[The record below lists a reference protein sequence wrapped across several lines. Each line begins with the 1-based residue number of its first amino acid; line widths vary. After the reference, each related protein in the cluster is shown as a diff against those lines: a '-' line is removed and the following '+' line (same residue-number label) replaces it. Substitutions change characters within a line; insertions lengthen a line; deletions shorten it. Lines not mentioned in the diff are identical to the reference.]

1 MTTDA
6 APREATEPVVR
17 LDQVSQRYVTDAGD
31 VVHALAETSLDIPER
46 EFVCV
51 VGPSGCGKTTLL
63 NILAG
68 FLQPTGGTATYRGD
82 PINGPGAERGVVF
95 QQPNLYPWFS
105 VAENVSLG
113 MRIRKASKK
122 ERAEKAAEYLE
133 LVGLSDFGKSK
144 PYELSG
150 GMQQRAQIARVLAN
164 ESDVILM
171 DEPFGA
177 LDAITRSRL
186 QGDLLSLQRAQ
197 HRTVFFITHD
207 VDEAVF
213 LGDRVLVMSARPG
226 RVVLDQPVKLS
237 TESNQVL
244 GEEMRRLPE
253 FIELREKIAGA
264 IEH

>member
-1 MTTDA
+1 MNAQDA
-6 APREATEPVVR
+6 APLVA
-17 LDQVSQRYVTDAGD
+17 LDQVSQRYVTDSGD
-31 VVHALAETSLDIPER
+31 VVHALAETDLEIPAGQ
-46 EFVCV
+46 FVCV

-63 NILAG
+63 KILAG
-68 FLQPTGGTATYRGD
+68 FLTPSGGRASYRGTE
-82 PINGPGAERGVVF
+82 ISRPGAERGVVF

-105 VAENVSLG
+105 VRENVALG
-113 MRIRKASKK
+113 MRIRGMKK
-122 ERAEKAAEYLE
+122 RDRGEKAQEYLD
-133 LVGLSDFGKSK
+133 LVGLGDFGDAR

-164 ESDVILM
+164 DSDLVLM

-177 LDAITRSRL
+177 LDAITRARL
-186 QGDLLSLQRAQ
+186 QADLLTLQREQ
-197 HRTVFFITHD
+197 HRTVYFITHD

-226 RVVLDQPVKLS
+226 RVVLDQEISLS
-237 TESNQVL
+237 AQAGHQL

-253 FIELREKIAGA
+253 FIELRERIAGA

>member
-1 MTTDA
+1 MTADQI
-6 APREATEPVVR
+6 APSAPLVSLEG
-17 LDQVSQRYVTDAGD
+17 VSQRYIGD
-31 VVHALAETSLDIPER
+31 SGAVVHALDETTLEIPR
-46 EFVCV
+46 GQFVCV

-63 NILAG
+63 KIIAG
-68 FLQPTGGTATYRGD
+68 FLKPTGGTARYDGE
-82 PINGPGAERGVVF
+82 PITAPGAERGVVF

-105 VAENVSLG
+105 VRENVALG
-113 MRIRKASKK
+113 MRIRRQNKR
-122 ERAEKAAEYLE
+122 ERGEHAQKYLE
-133 LVGLSDFGKSK
+133 LVGLGDFGANK

-164 ESDVILM
+164 DSDVILM

-186 QGDLLSLQRAQ
+186 QADLLTLQRSQ
-197 HRTVFFITHD
+197 HRTIFFITHD
-207 VDEAVF
+207 VEEAVF

-226 RVVLDQPVKLS
+226 RVVLDLEVNLS
-237 TESNQVL
+237 AQSGHEL

-253 FIELREKIAGA
+253 FIELREQVAGA